1 MSLLQCIKKCI
12 MKPAQ
17 RYLTYR
23 RTTRRTA
30 YHLSTLVLLLYFLSR
45 QKFVITHG
53 LFLMISVSLTITL
66 FCSEYIL
73 LKNYDDIIKVFCE
86 IAHIDIGIRYY
97 IMMEENWM
105 RFFLIHIC
113 NYNAKVL
120 NGRGL

>member
-1 MSLLQCIKKCI
+1 M
-12 MKPAQ
+12 
-17 RYLTYR
+17 
-23 RTTRRTA
+23 
-30 YHLSTLVLLLYFLSR
+30 
-45 QKFVITHG
+45 ITHG

-105 RFFLIHIC
+105 RF
-113 NYNAKVL
+113 YTYM
-120 NGRGL
+120 